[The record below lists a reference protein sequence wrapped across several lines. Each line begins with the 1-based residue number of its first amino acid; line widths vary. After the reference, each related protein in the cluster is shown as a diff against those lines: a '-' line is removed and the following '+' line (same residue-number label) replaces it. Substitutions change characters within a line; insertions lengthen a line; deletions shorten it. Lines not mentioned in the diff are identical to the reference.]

1 MPFSTAFEDHPL
13 IERALR
19 VRQNPI
25 AAYGIAVAAV
35 ALATLARWIVG
46 GQVVEG
52 LPFITYYPAIII
64 ATLAGGFWPGVLA
77 TALSSAAALYLF
89 LPPLFS
95 PDLNQREAVSLL
107 LFIFLASINVTIVA
121 LLDAAVEH
129 IMAQVQNVRV
139 LIESAPNGIV
149 VVDKQGTIKLV
160 NTSTEKLFGYN
171 RHELLGRNVEVLV
184 PDQQVDTHQNVRDS
198 FQQHPEARVM
208 GAGRDMNGRRKDG
221 SEFTLEIGLNPVG
234 RNGNNA
240 VLATVI
246 DITERKRALESQ
258 QLIIRELQ
266 HRTLNLFAVFQAI
279 ASRSLDDAKTPAQ
292 AKFVLN
298 GRVQALAQAY
308 LVLAKTAWDGASLAE
323 ILDRQVAG
331 FSSRLDISGCDIII
345 SPSAAHQFALITHE
359 LATNAL
365 KYGALSTPN
374 GRISIEGKIDRL
386 NGSGTFSF
394 AWRETEGPPV
404 TVPTRTGFG
413 SIILLDSAKRFS
425 QSVVLDYAPQGL
437 RYELELLLSEI
448 EASKNLAKQESSAAL
463 SEVRAGSV

>member
-1 MPFSTAFEDHPL
+1 MPFSTAFENHPL

-77 TALSSAAALYLF
+77 TVLSSAAALYLF

-107 LFIFLASINVTIVA
+107 LFIFLAGINVTIVA
-121 LLDAAVEH
+121 LLNAAVEH

-149 VVDKQGTIKLV
+149 VVDKQGMIQLI

-184 PDQQVDTHQNVRDS
+184 PDPQVDPHRGVRDS

-246 DITERKRALESQ
+246 DITERKRAQESQ

-279 ASRSLDDAKTPAQ
+279 VSRSLDEAKTPAE

-308 LVLAKTAWDGASLAE
+308 SVLAKTAWDGASLAA

-331 FSSRLDISGCDIII
+331 FSSRLDVSGCDIII
-345 SPSAAHQFALITHE
+345 SPSAAHQFALIVHE

-365 KYGALSTPN
+365 KYGALSAPD
-374 GRISIEGKIDRL
+374 GRVSIEGKIDRL
-386 NGSGTFSF
+386 NGGGTFSF
-394 AWRETEGPPV
+394 AWTETGGPPV
-404 TVPTRTGFG
+404 TGPTRKGFG
-413 SIILLDSAKRFS
+413 SVILLDSAKQFGH
-425 QSVVLDYAPQGL
+425 SVVLDYAPRGL
-437 RYELELLLSEI
+437 RYELQLQLSAI
-448 EASKNLAKQESSAAL
+448 EASKTFANPESSAKL
-463 SEVRAGSV
+463 SEIRAGPG

>member
-1 MPFSTAFEDHPL
+1 
-13 IERALR
+13 
-19 VRQNPI
+19 
-25 AAYGIAVAAV
+25 
-35 ALATLARWIVG
+35 
-46 GQVVEG
+46 VVEG

-64 ATLAGGFWPGVLA
+64 ATLAGGFYPGILA
-77 TALSSAAALYLF
+77 TVLSSAAALYLF
-89 LPPLFS
+89 LPPMFS

-107 LFIFLASINVTIVA
+107 LFIFIASINVAIVA
-121 LLDAAVEH
+121 LLDAAVER
-129 IMAQVQNVRV
+129 IMAQVQNMRV

-160 NTSTEKLFGYN
+160 NASTEKLFGYN
-171 RHELLGRNVEVLV
+171 RLELLGRNVEVLV
-184 PDQQVDTHQNVRDS
+184 PDPQVDTHRGVRDS

-246 DITERKRALESQ
+246 DITERKRAQESQ

-279 ASRSLDDAKTPAQ
+279 ASLSLDDAKTPAQ

-308 LVLAKTAWDGASLAE
+308 SVLAKTAWDGASLAA

-331 FSSRLDISGCDIII
+331 FSSRLDVSGCDIII

-394 AWRETEGPPV
+394 AWRETGGPPV
-404 TVPTRTGFG
+404 TVPTRKGFG

-425 QSVVLDYAPQGL
+425 QSVVLDYTPQGL

>member
-25 AAYGIAVAAV
+25 AGHGIAVAAV
-35 ALATLARWIVG
+35 ALATFARWVVG

-160 NTSTEKLFGYN
+160 NASTEKLFGYN

-184 PDQQVDTHQNVRDS
+184 PDPQVDTHRGVRDFVS
-198 FQQHPEARVM
+198 
-208 GAGRDMNGRRKDG
+208 
-221 SEFTLEIGLNPVG
+221 T
-234 RNGNNA
+234 
-240 VLATVI
+240 
-246 DITERKRALESQ
+246 
-258 QLIIRELQ
+258 
-266 HRTLNLFAVFQAI
+266 
-279 ASRSLDDAKTPAQ
+279 TP
-292 AKFVLN
+292 
-298 GRVQALAQAY
+298 R
-308 LVLAKTAWDGASLAE
+308 
-323 ILDRQVAG
+323 
-331 FSSRLDISGCDIII
+331 
-345 SPSAAHQFALITHE
+345 
-359 LATNAL
+359 
-365 KYGALSTPN
+365 
-374 GRISIEGKIDRL
+374 
-386 NGSGTFSF
+386 GSGD
-394 AWRETEGPPV
+394 G
-404 TVPTRTGFG
+404 
-413 SIILLDSAKRFS
+413 
-425 QSVVLDYAPQGL
+425 
-437 RYELELLLSEI
+437 
-448 EASKNLAKQESSAAL
+448 
-463 SEVRAGSV
+463 

>member
-1 MPFSTAFEDHPL
+1 VPFSGAFEHHPL

-25 AAYGIAVAAV
+25 AAYGNAVAAV
-35 ALATLARWIVG
+35 ALATLVRWIVG
-46 GQVVEG
+46 GQVIEG

-64 ATLAGGFWPGVLA
+64 ATLAGGLWPGILA
-77 TALSSAAALYLF
+77 TVLCSAAALYFF

-107 LFIFLASINVTIVA
+107 LFIFMASINVAIVA
-121 LLDAAVEH
+121 LLDAAVER
-129 IMAQVQNVRV
+129 IMAQVQNMRV

-149 VVDKQGTIKLV
+149 VVDERGIIKLI
-160 NTSTEKLFGYN
+160 NTSTEKLFGYS

-184 PDQQVDTHQNVRDS
+184 PDQQVDTHQSVRDS

-234 RNGNNA
+234 RSGNNA

-246 DITERKRALESQ
+246 DITERKRAQESQ
-258 QLIIRELQ
+258 QLIIGELQ

-279 ASRSLDDAKTPAQ
+279 ASLSLDDAKTPAQ

-308 LVLAKTAWDGASLAE
+308 SVLAKTAWNGASLAA

-331 FSSRLDISGCDIII
+331 FSSRLEVSGCDIII

-374 GRISIEGKIDRL
+374 GRISIEGKIERL

-394 AWRETEGPPV
+394 AWRETGGPPV
-404 TVPTRTGFG
+404 AVPNRKGFG
-413 SIILLDSAKRFS
+413 SIILVESAKQFAH
-425 QSVVLDYAPQGL
+425 SVELDFAPQGL
-437 RYELELLLSEI
+437 RYDLELQLNAIEGLSNQQGR
-448 EASKNLAKQESSAAL
+448 AVVSKLRVDSA
-463 SEVRAGSV
+463 